1 MTIELGNMS
10 VVELQA
16 AVAEG
21 KAEFADVLAEMQRR
35 ADVATIAAKSAANG
49 RTIKANASGG
59 LFIRDPSFRC
69 YSADKSK
76 SYTGCLNVDPDLMRA
91 LVNDDEL
98 LGAIRD
104 YLQTSGLTKFPNQTA
119 PAAPAAEQT
128 GNTGATVGAALTG
141 RVRKPQ

>member
-35 ADVATIAAKSAANG
+35 ADAATASAKSAANG
-49 RTIKANASGG
+49 RTIKENASGG

-76 SYTGCLNVDPDLMRA
+76 EYTGCLNVDPDLMRC
-91 LVNDDEL
+91 L
-98 LGAIRD
+98 LGNAALLDDIREF
-104 YLQTSGLTKFPNQTA
+104 LRTSRLTKFPKQ
-119 PAAPAAEQT
+119 PAAVADPAPQTT
-128 GNTGATVGAALTG
+128 GNSGATVGAALTG
-141 RVRKPQ
+141 RVRK